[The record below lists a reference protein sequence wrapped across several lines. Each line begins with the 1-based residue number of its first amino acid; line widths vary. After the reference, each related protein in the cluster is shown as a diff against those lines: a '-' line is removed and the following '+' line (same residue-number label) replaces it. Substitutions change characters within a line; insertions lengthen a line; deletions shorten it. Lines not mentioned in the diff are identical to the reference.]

1 MAQGPSQSG
10 RSHGSQSSASW
21 SNAIEDM
28 AEFGFQERDSNER
41 KRVEQR
47 LLKRQRRRQR
57 KITESGIDYD
67 LTSVGYSGDN

>member
-1 MAQGPSQSG
+1 
-10 RSHGSQSSASW
+10 
-21 SNAIEDM
+21 M